1 MEFPLH
7 KACLN
12 NEPRKVQE
20 LLESSDPFKAVVQR
34 DDDGRVPLHW
44 AVSMFDFEFFKGYTA
59 IACFLSCAMASKN
72 GSMSCGGGMGYIIYN
87 ETGQN
92 VKS

>member
-1 MEFPLH
+1 
-7 KACLN
+7 
-12 NEPRKVQE
+12 
-20 LLESSDPFKAVVQR
+20 
-34 DDDGRVPLHW
+34 
-44 AVSMFDFEFFKGYTA
+44 MFDFEFFKGYTA